1 DEIPQAGPGGS
12 PENKEENM
20 DWLEAVVHTTTMGA
34 DIVSEVLMNAG
45 AVGTSI
51 EDRYDVTSSKKE
63 DGMWDMID
71 EEVLA
76 KMSED
81 VLVKA
86 YFKNDASVQ
95 EIMLLV
101 GEKLAELKRF
111 DMGFDIGSL
120 ALENQS
126 VQEQDWAENW
136 KKYYKPFRA
145 GSRLVI
151 KPSWEAYEE
160 KEGDLVLE
168 LDPGMAFGTGT
179 HETTFMCMEQLEK
192 YVTPGCKTIDVGCG
206 SGILGLAAAKLGSED
221 VLAIDLDELA
231 VKVAAENTVKN
242 GLADKVRVV
251 HGDLLEK
258 ADEMADVIVAN
269 IIADV
274 ICFLCGPAKK
284 HLLPGGTF
292 ICSGIIRERED
303 DVQAALAAAGY
314 TVCNRLA
321 KGSWVCLAAKAAQ

>member
-1 DEIPQAGPGGS
+1 
-12 PENKEENM
+12 M
-20 DWLEAVVHTTTMGA
+20 DWMEAVVHTTTMGA
-34 DIVSEVLMNAG
+34 DVVSEVLMNAG

-71 EEVLA
+71 EDVLRH
-76 KMSED
+76 MSED

-86 YFKNDASVQ
+86 YFKDDQSAKETLLLVQ
-95 EIMLLV
+95 E
-101 GEKLAELKRF
+101 KLREIGRMDL
-111 DMGFDIGSL
+111 GFDLGSL
-120 ALENQS
+120 AVEHTS
-126 VQEQDWAENW
+126 VHEQDWAENW

-145 GSRLVI
+145 GEHLVI
-151 KPSWEAYEE
+151 KPSWEPYEAQD
-160 KEGDLVLE
+160 GDLVLE

-179 HETTFMCMEQLEK
+179 HETTFMCMEQLER
-192 YVTPGCKTIDVGCG
+192 YVKPGCRAIDVGCG
-206 SGILGLAAAKLGSED
+206 SGILALAAAKLGARD

-242 GLADKVRVV
+242 GLSDVVRVK
-251 HGDLLEK
+251 HGDLLENS
-258 ADEMADVIVAN
+258 EEQADVIVAN

-284 HLLPGGTF
+284 HLLPGGVF

-303 DVQAALAAAGY
+303 DVQRALAQAGY

-321 KGSWVCLAAKAAQ
+321 KGEWVCLAATL

>member
-1 DEIPQAGPGGS
+1 
-12 PENKEENM
+12 M
-20 DWLEAVVHTTTMGA
+20 DWMEIVVHTTTMGA
-34 DIVSEVLMNAG
+34 DIVSEMLMNVG
-45 AVGTSI
+45 AVGTMI

-63 DGMWDMID
+63 DGMWDLID
-71 EEVLA
+71 EDVLRH
-76 KMSED
+76 MSED

-86 YFKNDASVQ
+86 YFKDDMSAK
-95 EIMLLV
+95 ETLLLV
-101 GEKLAELKRF
+101 GEKLADIKRI
-111 DMGFDIGSL
+111 DMGFDMGSL
-120 ALENQS
+120 ELANNS
-126 VQEQDWAENW
+126 VHEQDWAENW

-145 GSRLVI
+145 GEHLVI

-206 SGILGLAAAKLGSED
+206 SGILGLAAAKLGSKD

-242 GLADKVRVV
+242 GLSDKVRVV

-314 TVCNRLA
+314 EVCNRLA
-321 KGSWVCLAAKAAQ
+321 KGSWVCLAAKVAQ